1 MTTHERRA
9 IRGTVGR
16 GRQADKEQLHP
27 RGPVP
32 QVVSNPV
39 LVKKPNGDWRTC
51 VDFSDLNKAC
61 PKDSFPLPQID
72 QLVDATAGH
81 DLLSFMDAY
90 SGYNQIPM
98 LDCDE
103 EHTAFVTDRGLYCY
117 KVMPFG
123 LKNAGATYQ
132 RLVNKMFTGQIGK
145 SMEVYVDDML
155 VKSKKTEDHVE
166 DLRRMF
172 GVLRA
177 YKMKVNPRKCA
188 FGIASGKFLGFMVSS
203 PGIEVNPEKIHA
215 LLDMESPRKPKEV
228 QKLTGCVAA
237 LNRFISKSTDKC
249 VPFFDTLRGNKPFV
263 WTEECEQAFQQLK
276 EHLGKPP
283 LLSKPTTGEVLS
295 LYLAVSEDT
304 VSSVLIREEKKVQM
318 PVYYTSKR
326 FLDAE
331 TRQVLQKP
339 DTSGRLLKWSIELS
353 QFDIN
358 YKPQN
363 AIKGQALVDFVAEF
377 TGLLDD
383 AEEVNETPRWKLY
396 VDGSSNDNG
405 SGAGLVL
412 HTPEGHKITSA
423 IRFDFPASNNEAEYE
438 ALLAGL
444 RLAEHLKAG
453 NLDIFSDSQLIVNQV
468 KGQYQT
474 RDEKMAAYLKKVK
487 EALGRLATYDIQQVP
502 RAENSNADALA
513 KLATSRDAELLKLV
527 PMEVLKAP
535 TTERRPEVAPVDYQ
549 PGWMDPITR
558 YLAHG
563 ELLEDK
569 QEAKRGGY
577 KFAIVAVDYFTKWV
591 EAEPLT
597 TILEEKCTNFIWN
610 NIVYRFG
617 VPHSL
622 VSDNGKQFNND
633 NTRQFYELLGIH
645 KNFSSVV
652 YPQSN
657 GQVEAVNKII
667 KVTLKRR
674 LDAHKGKWADELP
687 KVLWAYRT
695 TSRTTTGETPFSMA
709 YGVEAVLPVEVSI
722 PTNRITRYEE
732 GRNAELMDLELD
744 LLEERRIDAE
754 LRLAAY
760 RARTARYYNKKVRQ
774 KHFVVGDL
782 VLRVVTPNTK
792 PRNSGT
798 LGPT

>member
-1 MTTHERRA
+1 
-9 IRGTVGR
+9 
-16 GRQADKEQLHP
+16 
-27 RGPVP
+27 
-32 QVVSNPV
+32 
-39 LVKKPNGDWRTC
+39 
-51 VDFSDLNKAC
+51 
-61 PKDSFPLPQID
+61 
-72 QLVDATAGH
+72 
-81 DLLSFMDAY
+81 
-90 SGYNQIPM
+90 M
-98 LDCDE
+98 LDRDE
-103 EHTAFVTDRGLYCY
+103 EHTAFITDRGLYCY

-132 RLVNKMFTGQIGK
+132 RLVNKMFAGQIGK

-155 VKSKKTEDHVE
+155 VKSKKTEDHVD

-177 YKMKVNPRKCA
+177 YKMKLNPRKCA
-188 FGIASGKFLGFMVSS
+188 FGVASGKFLGFMVSS
-203 PGIEVNPEKIHA
+203 RGIEANPEKIHA

-228 QKLTGCVAA
+228 QKLTGHY
-237 LNRFISKSTDKC
+237 S
-249 VPFFDTLRGNKPFV
+249 
-263 WTEECEQAFQQLK
+263 Q
-276 EHLGKPP
+276 H
-283 LLSKPTTGEVLS
+283 
-295 LYLAVSEDT
+295 LYLAVSEHA

-326 FLDAE
+326 LLDAE
-331 TRQVLQKP
+331 TRYLQMEKLALALIVTARKLRHYFQAHSIQVLTNHPLRQVLQKP

-358 YKPQN
+358 YKPRN
-363 AIKGQALVDFVAEF
+363 AIRGQALADFVAEF
-377 TGLLDD
+377 TRLLDD

-396 VDGSSNDNG
+396 VDGSSNDNS

-487 EALGRLATYDIQQVP
+487 EALGSLAAYDIQQVP

-513 KLATSRDAELLKLV
+513 KLATSRDAELLNLV
-527 PMEVLKAP
+527 PVEVLKAL
-535 TTERRPEVAPVDYQ
+535 TTKRRPEVASVDYQ

-558 YLAHG
+558 YLAQG
-563 ELLEDK
+563 ELPEDR
-569 QEAKRGGY
+569 QEAKRVRY
-577 KFAIVAVDYFTKWV
+577 QAA
-591 EAEPLT
+591 
-597 TILEEKCTNFIWN
+597 
-610 NIVYRFG
+610 RFG

-633 NTRQFYELLGIH
+633 NTRQFCELLGIY
-645 KNFSSVV
+645 KNFSFVV

-674 LDAHKGKWADELP
+674 LNAHKGKWADELP

-709 YGVEAVLPVEVSI
+709 YGIEVVLPVEVSI
-722 PTNRITRYEE
+722 PTSRITRYEE
-732 GRNAELMDLELD
+732 GRNAELMGLELD
-744 LLEERRIDAE
+744 LLEERRTDAE

-774 KHFVVGDL
+774 KRFVVGDL

-798 LGPT
+798 LGLTWEGPYRIREIVANGSYRLAELDGQDIKHTWNTDQLKVYYQ